1 MAYRIADYIFNA
13 VLPCLVLG
21 FSVGQIWWTIIS
33 AIYEKKQLERR
44 LYALEY
50 ASRQERLFWHNML
63 FFRAADSTAYDG
75 ESKIL
80 FSRLSCIK
88 RWLYKLHYYGYTPSP
103 AYVATLLDLACYEV
117 LPEDI
122 RWLIPGTRDGE
133 QDIIFDTP
141 AIVKKEHTTIAMEG
155 ISLDLDRE

>member
-1 MAYRIADYIFNA
+1 MTYEIVSYIFDT
-13 VLPCLVLG
+13 VLPCLIIG
-21 FSVGQIWWTIIS
+21 FSIGQIWWTITS

-44 LYALEY
+44 LYELEY

-88 RWLYKLHYYGYTPSP
+88 RWLYKLHYYGYT
-103 AYVATLLDLACYEV
+103 L
-117 LPEDI
+117 

-133 QDIIFDTP
+133 QDINFDTP
-141 AIVKKEHTTIAMEG
+141 SIVKKEHTTIAMEG